1 MTRLARFALLCL
13 ASVAAL
19 AAAGCGNKHEIVTVA
34 ETEGIYIT
42 VDQLK
47 YQIQISR
54 ILDPASPEDQAY
66 LHGIPETEAELAEDE
81 LWYGIF
87 MRVENDKD
95 DPHQMA
101 ETYTIHD
108 TEGSEFEPVD
118 LDLEQNVF
126 AYEAHELQPGGTLAP
141 ELDSPASDNTIRGN
155 LLLFKIPA
163 SSLGNRPL
171 ELEIESP
178 SGGDNGRINIDV

>member
-19 AAAGCGNKHEIVTVA
+19 AAAGCSSKHEIVTVA

-42 VDQLK
+42 VDELK

-66 LHGIPETEAELAEDE
+66 LRGVSETEAELAEDE
-81 LWYGIF
+81 VWYGIF

-95 DPHQMA
+95 DPHEMA
-101 ETYTIHD
+101 ETFAIRD
-108 TEGSEFEPVD
+108 TEGNDFEPVD
-118 LDLEQNVF
+118 LDPEQNAF
-126 AYEAHELQPGGTLAP
+126 GYEAEELPAGRLSP
-141 ELDSPASDNTIRGN
+141 ELDSTASDNTIRGN

-163 SSLGNRPL
+163 ASLGNRPL

-178 SGGDNGRINIDV
+178 SGGDNGIIDIDV